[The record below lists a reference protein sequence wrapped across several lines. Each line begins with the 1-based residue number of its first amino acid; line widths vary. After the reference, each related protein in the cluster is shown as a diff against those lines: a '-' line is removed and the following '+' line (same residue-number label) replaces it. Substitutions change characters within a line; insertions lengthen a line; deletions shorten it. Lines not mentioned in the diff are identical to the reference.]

1 MPPIFSK
8 EQLALAHTHRSVNAC
23 KRNCLGRLSGN
34 SVGHKIL
41 SIDQYG
47 DAKKDLTVDTMTE
60 AVKNAVSS
68 SKKELKTTSEHVKL
82 KHTESFYNEDGREQ
96 KDFEFCPCCFQY
108 LYDCSSRQYDRM
120 KQSAKVTEVLS
131 QKIETISHRY
141 GIKSKKRKVDN
152 VEKDSHFS
160 NVLDAR

>member
-8 EQLALAHTHRSVNAC
+8 EQLASAHTYRSVNAC
-23 KRNCLGRLSGN
+23 KRNCLGSLSGN
-34 SVGHKIL
+34 SIAHKIL
-41 SIDQYG
+41 SIDKYG
-47 DAKKDLTVDTMTE
+47 DAKKEFTVNTMTS
-60 AVKNAVSS
+60 AVKDAVSS
-68 SKKELKTTSEHVKL
+68 SKKELKSTSEHVKVR
-82 KHTESFYNEDGREQ
+82 HTESFYNEDGREQ

-120 KQSAKVTEVLS
+120 KHSAKVTEILS
-131 QKIETISHRY
+131 EKMETISHKY